1 MIGIKLFDYEI
12 TRKIKA
18 GGMGVVY
25 EARRVWGKRERV
37 AVKFLLEQLRDDDNI
52 RRRFIREAEILEM
65 LTHPRIVRILGLDPD
80 RDAFV
85 MEFVEGKTLAEH
97 LRNNPHTYQQPQVA
111 VEMFAKLLDA
121 FDYAHHV
128 VIEIGSRQEQGVIHR
143 DIKPSNIII
152 EPDGNPKILDFG
164 ISRISTFESTLTDP
178 KLQMGSVA
186 YMSPEQI
193 VNPAGVD
200 WRSDIYALGV
210 NLWELFAGRSPYPQV
225 TNFDAVIQVQNSI
238 RNEPLPSLVEL
249 HATNNSGQQAFLQ
262 RLDGVVALAT
272 AKDPTQRYQRC
283 LDMRN
288 ALLATLNSA
297 QTTSQNS
304 LPDAVI
310 FTDEAI
316 ESLPLYI
323 PLVPETFRP
332 VENNDVEE
340 EALMTESATRMQEVE
355 LAGGFTG
362 GDSARMN
369 EAVSITPDGSFR
381 PVHHAAPIGNT
392 RKKPVWLVA
401 AIMGVCIVI
410 GAILWWPR
418 QKPVDPVL
426 GAKSW
431 EISSASDSTMATL
444 LTADSCYEV
453 GLQYFNGENG
463 KPKDYKRAAIW
474 YQKAAGLGNSYGQSA
489 LGYMYQNSLGVE
501 QDHEKALRL
510 FQASAAQG
518 NAEGQKNLGYVY
530 NNGLGVPQ
538 NFKLALKWYQASA
551 NQGNAEGQVNLGT
564 LYDNGEGVEQN
575 KMEAVKWYRRA
586 ANQQL
591 PLAEYY
597 LGTMYQF
604 GQGTEQ
610 STNKAIQWYKQAAQH
625 GNEDAEQAL
634 RQLRAS
640 Y

>member
-97 LRNNPHTYQQPQVA
+97 LRSNSHMYQQPQVA

-152 EPDGNPKILDFG
+152 EPDGSPKILDFG

-238 RNEPLPSLVEL
+238 RNEPLPSLVEM
-249 HATNNSGQQAFLQ
+249 HAINDNEQRTFLQ
-262 RLDGVVALAT
+262 RLDTVIALAT
-272 AKDPTQRYQRC
+272 AKDPTKRYQRC

-288 ALLATLNSA
+288 ALLATLTPVQIPLHDTPS
-297 QTTSQNS
+297 
-304 LPDAVI
+304 DAEI
-310 FTDEAI
+310 FREEAI
-316 ESLPLYI
+316 ERLPAYI
-323 PLVPETFRP
+323 PLTTET
-332 VENNDVEE
+332 VSVDSDTEE
-340 EALMTESATRMQEVE
+340 EALIVESATRMQEAE
-355 LAGGFTG
+355 LVGGFAGGDTP
-362 GDSARMN
+362 RMN

-381 PVHHAAPIGNT
+381 PVQHPSPAKSAT
-392 RKKPVWLVA
+392 KRPVWLVA
-401 AIMGVCIVI
+401 AAIGICIVI
-410 GAILWWPR
+410 GAILLWPR
-418 QKPVDPVL
+418 QKPVDNTL
-426 GAKSW
+426 EAKQW
-431 EISSASDSTMATL
+431 EISSASDSTIANL

-453 GLQYFNGENG
+453 GSQYFKGDNG
-463 KPKDYKRAAIW
+463 KPKDYRRAAIW
-474 YQKAAGLGNSYGQSA
+474 YQKAAVLGNSYGQSA

-538 NFKLALKWYQASA
+538 DFKLALKWYQASA

-575 KMEAVKWYRRA
+575 KMEAVKWYMRA
-586 ANQQL
+586 ANQQW

-597 LGTMYQF
+597 LGTMYQA
-604 GQGTEQ
+604 GMGIEQ
-610 STNKAIQWYKQAAQH
+610 NTNKAIQWYKQAAQH
-625 GNEDAEQAL
+625 GNEDAKQAL
-634 RQLRAS
+634 SQLRAT